1 MRWMAQKRFTAVG
14 RVDANGRHSR
24 SKSCA
29 GSPADCFAVLT
40 DFEAYPEWSSPITE
54 CRVLERY
61 PDGLGRRVAFAL
73 DMKLKTIRYVLEYTY
88 DPPHGARWRMVDGDV
103 KDVQGSYTFTPADGP
118 TKATCTQAIDI
129 GFWIPGFLRSTFEKK
144 ALQDSVEEFRR
155 AVESRGRG

>member
-1 MRWMAQKRFTAVG
+1 MSDYSQSYSTLV
-14 RVDANGRHSR
+14 
-24 SKSCA
+24 A

-129 GFWIPGFLRSTFEKK
+129 GFWIPGFLRSAFEKK

>member
-1 MRWMAQKRFTAVG
+1 MTTQPLLHSIVRTGMASVG
-14 RVDANGRHSR
+14 LCVEHTRIACD
-24 SKSCA
+24 
-29 GSPADCFAVLT
+29 T
-40 DFEAYPEWSSPITE
+40 T
-54 CRVLERY
+54 
-61 PDGLGRRVAFAL
+61 GRRAL
-73 DMKLKTIRYVLEYTY
+73 TS
-88 DPPHGARWRMVDGDV
+88 RWRMVDGDV